1 MFRRSRASIL
11 ALVVISILALGP
23 IAALIVVWSS
33 DSTPVRV
40 VVPADPDLDPSVTRV
55 SATVLSLAPTTGDL
69 RVRLAVQ
76 PADDLVEDGRLTQ
89 PMTVA
94 TNDLGG
100 GTVRTFEAG
109 QVLSPFETELA
120 VTSGTITR
128 YPYDRYDILLL
139 VVVSTGPADEGMPE
153 PVALDIR
160 STVADF
166 VITGEL
172 RDEGRLGTDTL
183 VAADL
188 SAHRPATT
196 TVYASWLMLLMW
208 GLAFTGVLIAW
219 AVVIWQVEL
228 PMWVFGYFVGV
239 LFALPPL
246 RDSLPG
252 RPPPGTVFDFV
263 SFYWSI
269 TLVGITLIL
278 LLVMWIRRARWEIR
292 HRHRGPD

>member
-1 MFRRSRASIL
+1 M
-11 ALVVISILALGP
+11 
-23 IAALIVVWSS
+23 
-33 DSTPVRV
+33 
-40 VVPADPDLDPSVTRV
+40 
-55 SATVLSLAPTTGDL
+55 
-69 RVRLAVQ
+69 Q
-76 PADDLVEDGRLTQ
+76 RLTLAYLTQ
-89 PMTVA
+89 CRRGSGVFDPV
-94 TNDLGG
+94 GH
-100 GTVRTFEAG
+100 FH
-109 QVLSPFETELA
+109 LSNGA
-120 VTSGTITR
+120 
-128 YPYDRYDILLL
+128 
-139 VVVSTGPADEGMPE
+139 
-153 PVALDIR
+153 
-160 STVADF
+160 
-166 VITGEL
+166 
-172 RDEGRLGTDTL
+172 RLERID